1 MKRTIATLASL
12 SALVA
17 LVACAQ
23 VPAADPAPPS
33 KTLSVAKAVS
43 AAETAPPLAA
53 LSTAVAGLTASS
65 APSEFKLANGMTL
78 IVKVDRRSPTA
89 VHMVWV
95 RAGAMDEVDGT
106 SGIAHM
112 LEHMMFKGTP
122 TVPAGEFSRRV
133 AALGGRENAFTN
145 RDYTGYYQQ
154 IPADRLG
161 DVMRLESDRFANIRF
176 DDSEFQKERQ
186 VVTEERRMR
195 TEENPRALL
204 GERLNAIEFLASPY
218 RRPVIG
224 WPSDIAEYTADDVRA
239 FHDRWYEPA
248 NAVVVVVGDV
258 DPQHVLKL
266 AEETYGRIP
275 ARAVP
280 VRKSRAEP
288 VQKGERRFDFK
299 APAEQAYVA
308 LSFKV
313 PGLDSLDPAKA
324 GPQDDQ
330 ALALTVLAAVLD
342 GYDGARLSRT
352 LAQGAGRVA
361 DAVGAD
367 HSLIARGPKV
377 FSLSGVPAAGHTAA
391 EVEAALRGAVACI
404 AREGVGEAELR
415 RVKTQWRA
423 SEVYKRDSTFGQAQE
438 LGSDWV
444 EGLPLNASSQILRRL
459 EKVTAAQV
467 QNAARIWFGD
477 DQLTVG
483 TLLPQPVDH
492 QRRPAPSAP
501 AGGDVH

>member
-1 MKRTIATLASL
+1 MATAG
-12 SALVA
+12 
-17 LVACAQ
+17 
-23 VPAADPAPPS
+23 AA
-33 KTLSVAKAVS
+33 T
-43 AAETAPPLAA
+43 
-53 LSTAVAGLTASS
+53 
-65 APSEFKLANGMTL
+65 EFKLANGMTL
-78 IVKVDRRSPTA
+78 IVKVDHRSPTA
-89 VHMVWV
+89 VHMVWL
-95 RAGAMDEVDGT
+95 RAGAIDEVDGT

-154 IPADRLG
+154 IPADRLA
-161 DVMRLESDRFANIRF
+161 DVMRLESDRFAHIQF
-176 DDSEFQKERQ
+176 DDAQFQKERQ

-195 TEENPRALL
+195 TEENPRALMR
-204 GERLNAIEFLASPY
+204 ERMNAIEFLASPY

-224 WPSDIAEYTADDVRA
+224 WPSDIAEYTVDDVRA
-239 FHDRWYEPA
+239 FHDRWYVPA
-248 NAVVVVVGDV
+248 KAAVVVVGDV
-258 DPQHVLKL
+258 DPQKVLKL
-266 AEETYGRIP
+266 AEETYGKIP

-280 VRKSRAEP
+280 ARKSRAEP
-288 VQKGERRFDFK
+288 LQKGMRRFDFK

-313 PGLDSLDPAKA
+313 PGLDSLDA
-324 GPQDDQ
+324 GKSDAQDEK

-342 GYDGARLSRT
+342 GYDGARLSRS
-352 LAQGAGRVA
+352 LAQGANRVA

-367 HSLIARGPKV
+367 HTLIARGPKV

-391 EVEAALRGAVACI
+391 ELEAALREAVARI
-404 AREGVGEAELR
+404 ARDGVGEAELQ

-423 SEVYKRDSTFGQAQE
+423 SEVYQRDSIFGQAQE
-438 LGSDWV
+438 LGSNWV
-444 EGLPLNASSQILRRL
+444 EGMPLDASNEILHRL
-459 EKVTAAQV
+459 ERVTAAQV
-467 QNAARIWFGD
+467 QQAARSWFGD

-483 TLLPQPVDH
+483 TLVPQPVDP
-492 QRRPAPSAP
+492 QRRPPPPAPR

>member
-1 MKRTIATLASL
+1 MKRIIATLASL
-12 SALVA
+12 SALA
-17 LVACAQ
+17 TLVACAQ
-23 VPAADPAPPS
+23 APAAGPASQSKTSSVASAVSSAKPEPAPA
-33 KTLSVAKAVS
+33 TLAAAVS
-43 AAETAPPLAA
+43 GKSA
-53 LSTAVAGLTASS
+53 
-65 APSEFKLANGMTL
+65 APSEYKLANGMTL

-95 RAGAMDEVDGT
+95 RAGSMDEVDGT

-122 TVPAGEFSRRV
+122 TVGAGEFSRRV

-154 IPADRLG
+154 IPADRLD
-161 DVMRLESDRFANIRF
+161 DVMRLESDRFAHIQIE
-176 DDSEFQKERQ
+176 DSEFQKERQ

-195 TEENPRALL
+195 TEENPRALM
-204 GERLNAIEFLASPY
+204 GERMNAITFLASPY

-224 WPSDIAEYTADDVRA
+224 WPSDIAEYTAAEVQA
-239 FHDRWYEPA
+239 FHDRWYVPA

-288 VQKGERRFDFK
+288 VQKGMRRFDFK

-308 LSFKV
+308 LNFKV

-367 HSLIARGPKV
+367 HNLIARGPKL
-377 FSLSGVPAAGHTAA
+377 FTLSGVPAAGHTAA
-391 EVEAALRGAVACI
+391 EVEAALRGAVAHI
-404 AREGVGEAELR
+404 AQDGVGEAELS

-444 EGLPLNASSQILRRL
+444 EGLPLDASSQILRRL
-459 EKVTAAQV
+459 ENVTSMQV
-467 QNAARIWFGD
+467 QDAARTWFGD

-501 AGGDVH
+501 ASGDVH